1 MSMILPLNKRIARFS
16 LAIILTTTVLSACNQ
31 KSIGTQATTNSSA
44 QVLPAQVAVA
54 ASSAPASISAAVAP
68 VTTGSTS
75 ASASTTPVSS
85 VASSN
90 FPLPIASTNNSTNNR
105 RTNLVSS
112 SGKVI
117 NINNGNRPALQSPGS
132 SGNSARPALE
142 EGADITPLNT
152 EEISNIGT
160 TATPAARIIREAVF
174 GQDTRYRVNPY
185 TYPERAV
192 SLITYGGQS
201 HCTGWLVSADTLV
214 TAGHCVHSGG
224 NTGRWGQVAAF
235 RVYPGYSDGYAPYGS
250 CGAREIYSSY
260 GWVVA
265 ADDTADIGLIKLDCT
280 IGNATGYFGYF
291 VASSV
296 DGTTIG
302 INGYPGDKA
311 DAHQQWGSLGTVLLS
326 TTNKLY
332 YDNDTYG
339 GMSGS
344 PVWVRNSANDT
355 AWGIGIHTTAE
366 VNTNSGTRINQDI
379 FDLITAVKEL
389 P

>member
-1 MSMILPLNKRIARFS
+1 MILPPNKRVVRVF
-16 LAIILTTTVLSACNQ
+16 LAITLTTTLLSACNQ
-31 KSIGTQATTNSSA
+31 DTTSTQAASNS
-44 QVLPAQVAVA
+44 PTQVALA
-54 ASSAPASISAAVAP
+54 ASSAPNSISAAVAP
-68 VTTGSTS
+68 VPTGSTS
-75 ASASTTPVSS
+75 ASVSTTPASS
-85 VASSN
+85 AASSN
-90 FPLPIASTNNSTNNR
+90 LPLPIASTNTSTASLR
-105 RTNLVSS
+105 ANLVSS
-112 SGKVI
+112 SGQVI
-117 NINNGNRPALQSPGS
+117 NASNGGRPTLQSPGS
-132 SGNSARPALE
+132 SGSNARPEL
-142 EGADITPLNT
+142 EGADTTPLST
-152 EEISNIGT
+152 EERNKIKT
-160 TATPAARIIREAVF
+160 TSPAARLIKEAIF

-192 SLITYGGQS
+192 SLITYDDQS

-214 TAGHCVHSGG
+214 TAGHCVHGG
-224 NTGRWGQVAAF
+224 GRTGRWGRVAAF
-235 RVYPGYSDGYAPYGS
+235 RVYPGYSDGYTPYGS

-260 GWVVA
+260 GWVIA
-265 ADDTADIGLIKLDCT
+265 ADSTADIGLIKLDCT

-296 DGTTIG
+296 DGTTIA

-311 DAHQQWGSLGTVLLS
+311 DARQQWGSLGTVLLS
-326 TTNKLY
+326 TANKLY

-355 AWGIGIHTTAE
+355 AWSIGIHTAAE
-366 VNTNSGTRINQDI
+366 VNMNSGTRINQDI

>member
-1 MSMILPLNKRIARFS
+1 MSVILLTNKRIARIVF
-16 LAIILTTTVLSACNQ
+16 AITLTTTVLSACNQ
-31 KSIGTQATTNSSA
+31 DTNSTQAASNS
-44 QVLPAQVAVA
+44 PDQVALA
-54 ASSAPASISAAVAP
+54 ASSAPTSISAAVAP
-68 VTTGSTS
+68 VATANTS
-75 ASASTTPVSS
+75 ASVTPTPVTLVSSTTSS
-85 VASSN
+85 TL
-90 FPLPIASTNNSTNNR
+90 PLPLANTNSSTSSLR
-105 RTNLVSS
+105 ANLVSS
-112 SGKVI
+112 SGQII
-117 NINNGNRPALQSPGS
+117 NASNSTRPTLQSPGS
-132 SGNSARPALE
+132 SGSSARPALE
-142 EGADITPLNT
+142 GADTTPLTT
-152 EEISNIGT
+152 EEIHNIRT
-160 TATPAARIIREAVF
+160 TTSAAARIINEAIF

-214 TAGHCVHSGG
+214 TAGHCVHGG
-224 NTGRWGQVAAF
+224 GSTGRWGQAAAF

-265 ADDTADIGLIKLDCT
+265 ADSTADIGLIKLDCT

-291 VASSV
+291 VASAV
-296 DGTTIG
+296 DGTTIA

-311 DAHQQWGSLGTVLLS
+311 DARQQWGSLGTVLLS

-355 AWGIGIHTTAE
+355 AWGIGIHTAAE
-366 VNTNSGTRINQDI
+366 VNMNSGTRINQDI

>member
-1 MSMILPLNKRIARFS
+1 MSMILPPNKRIARVF
-16 LAIILTTTVLSACNQ
+16 LAITLTTTVLSACNQ
-31 KSIGTQATTNSSA
+31 DTTSTQAASNS
-44 QVLPAQVAVA
+44 PAQVALA
-54 ASSAPASISAAVAP
+54 ASSAPTSISAAVAP
-68 VTTGSTS
+68 VTTGSNS
-75 ASASTTPVSS
+75 ASVSTTPASS
-85 VASSN
+85 AASSN
-90 FPLPIASTNNSTNNR
+90 LPLPIASTNNSTSSL
-105 RTNLVSS
+105 RTNLISS
-112 SGKVI
+112 SGQVI
-117 NINNGNRPALQSPGS
+117 NANNGNRPTLQSPGS
-132 SGNSARPALE
+132 SGSSARPALE
-142 EGADITPLNT
+142 GADTTPLST
-152 EEISNIGT
+152 EEINNIRT
-160 TATPAARIIREAVF
+160 TTSAAARIINEAIF

-214 TAGHCVHSGG
+214 TAGHCVHGG
-224 NTGRWGQVAAF
+224 GSTGRWGQAAAF

-265 ADDTADIGLIKLDCT
+265 ADSTADIGLIKLDCT

-311 DAHQQWGSLGTVLLS
+311 DARQQWGSLGTVLLS

-355 AWGIGIHTTAE
+355 AWGIGIHTAAE
-366 VNTNSGTRINQDI
+366 VNMNSGTRISQDI